1 MTIRKKITV
10 WYSAFLFVLMSVCLT
25 IILFTVEH
33 FMHSDS
39 TNLIQ
44 QYAEKISAAVTI
56 KEDKLVFEQSQSPIA
71 PGCNFAIFYPSGEI
85 YFDNTGWAD
94 VSTEPAKFGKVIEI
108 DIGDSEWLL
117 LDRQIKNNNEV
128 IGRLRVI
135 LPTSRIEKTIEDMGI
150 IFIFATLAFIAVV
163 VVGSLYIAGA
173 ALAPID
179 AVTNTARQIS
189 TRDLS
194 KRIDII
200 HTEDEVGRL
209 IKTFNAMLERLESAF
224 KRERQFSSDA
234 SHELRT
240 PLSVAMANTEEAL
253 HSQKT
258 IPEYIETLEQ
268 IDSQCGKMNK
278 IITQLLTL
286 TRGYDGKFL
295 VSKERFNIE
304 TVVKGIISEMKDFA
318 DGYGVTI
325 CYDQKEN
332 IMVYAD
338 HMLMTQ
344 MLINLISNACKYGK
358 VGGVVTITTVIIDNM
373 TSITILDNGVGISD
387 DDIGHI
393 FERFYR
399 ADKSHTGDGSGLGL
413 SIVKWIVEAHFG
425 SIEVKSKLGEG
436 TSIQI
441 KIPLEI

>member
-1 MTIRKKITV
+1 
-10 WYSAFLFVLMSVCLT
+10 
-25 IILFTVEH
+25 
-33 FMHSDS
+33 
-39 TNLIQ
+39 
-44 QYAEKISAAVTI
+44 
-56 KEDKLVFEQSQSPIA
+56 
-71 PGCNFAIFYPSGEI
+71 
-85 YFDNTGWAD
+85 
-94 VSTEPAKFGKVIEI
+94 
-108 DIGDSEWLL
+108 
-117 LDRQIKNNNEV
+117 
-128 IGRLRVI
+128 
-135 LPTSRIEKTIEDMGI
+135 
-150 IFIFATLAFIAVV
+150 
-163 VVGSLYIAGA
+163 
-173 ALAPID
+173 
-179 AVTNTARQIS
+179 
-189 TRDLS
+189 
-194 KRIDII
+194 
-200 HTEDEVGRL
+200 
-209 IKTFNAMLERLESAF
+209 
-224 KRERQFSSDA
+224 
-234 SHELRT
+234 
-240 PLSVAMANTEEAL
+240 
-253 HSQKT
+253 
-258 IPEYIETLEQ
+258 
-268 IDSQCGKMNK
+268 MNK